1 MRSLYI
7 VAGIASVAVAARWE
21 NPAGEPVILRGHSAG
36 VTAVRFSPEDKWLAS
51 SSLDGTVRL
60 WSWPQGKPLRA
71 LTYGAEL
78 YDVAVSPDGK
88 FVSAAGDGRRVI
100 IWNAATGAR
109 VRQIDLP
116 ALRSLAVAF
125 ASAKKLVIGSSDGRI
140 RVVDITLGRIEKE
153 IKAGQEIFAVAVSHD
168 GRYIAS
174 GLPLA
179 LWDATS
185 GARVATPRGFAQGD
199 VAFSSDGQWLA
210 SGEYTGGGRLFAV
223 PSAELK
229 SRLATSE
236 EKRIQG
242 PRGASTIDASM
253 PVTAVSFSPDNRVLA
268 TAGGDRRIQLWQ
280 ISADG
285 ASEKPLR
292 VLEGHS
298 MSVTGVS
305 FSHGG
310 DAIASSA
317 LDHTVRVWRTDNK

>member
-1 MRSLYI
+1 MRILYI
-7 VAGIASVAVAARWE
+7 AAAVASVGAPW
-21 NPAGEPVILRGHSAG
+21 NKPADEPVILRGHSAG
-36 VTAVRFSPEDKWLAS
+36 VTAVRFSPDDKWIAS

-60 WSWPQGKPLRA
+60 WSWPQGKSVRTLS
-71 LTYGAEL
+71 YGAEL

-88 FVSAAGDGRRVI
+88 FVSAAGDGRSVVV
-100 IWNAATGAR
+100 WNAATGAR
-109 VRQIDLP
+109 VRQIDVP
-116 ALRSLAVAF
+116 ALRSLSVTF
-125 ASAKKLVIGSSDGRI
+125 ASDKQLVIGSSDGRVRI
-140 RVVDITLGRIEKE
+140 VDVTSGRIEKE
-153 IKAGQEIFAVAVSHD
+153 IKAGQEIFAVAVSRD

-179 LWDATS
+179 LWDAAS

-199 VAFSSDGQWLA
+199 VAFSNDGHWLA
-210 SGEYTGGGRLFAV
+210 SGEYTGGGRLFSV

-229 SRLATSE
+229 SRLATNE

-242 PRGASTIDASM
+242 PKGASTIEASM
-253 PVTAVSFSPDNRVLA
+253 PVTAVAFSPDNRVLA

-310 DAIASSA
+310 ESIASSA
-317 LDHTVRVWRTDNK
+317 LDHTVRVWPTAIK